1 MGSRVTAVRLPSK
14 PVKEALL
21 PTYAED
27 RWAADRT
34 STTTADTVIGPKEA
48 DPCGMGPRRRTALA
62 RTRRRELLAEMH
74 PLARP
79 QPKNNCSRKS
89 NFRHGKLLCGA
100 CGAGAEVAAAK
111 AGAAGSEPVRARIDD
126 KCCA

>member
-34 STTTADTVIGPKEA
+34 STTTADTVIGPKETG
-48 DPCGMGPRRRTALA
+48 PCGIGPRGRTALA
-62 RTRRRELLAEMH
+62 RTRRCELLAEMR
-74 PLARP
+74 PLRVQPP
-79 QPKNNCSRKS
+79 Q
-89 NFRHGKLLCGA
+89 
-100 CGAGAEVAAAK
+100 
-111 AGAAGSEPVRARIDD
+111 
-126 KCCA
+126 